1 MMHNGKFPP
10 DFLWGGAIAANQVEG
25 AFQEDG
31 KGLSVQEVLP
41 RGVRYNRTAGPTEDN
56 LKLIAID
63 FYHKYEEDI
72 RLFAGMGF
80 KCLRLSIAWSR
91 IFPKGDEVEPNE
103 AGLAFYDRVFDTMHH
118 YGIEPV
124 VTLSHY
130 ETPLHLAEAYN
141 GWTDRRLIGFFQNY
155 CKTVFDRY
163 KEKVKYWIT
172 FNEINSVLV
181 EPFMSGAINTPKSE
195 ITQRMLYQAIHHEFV
210 ASAKAVQLCHEIIS
224 DGKIGAMVLS
234 LPMYPLTSDPDDV
247 IAAME
252 VNHRYDFFAD
262 VQMRGYYPS
271 YALKYFERNKIFL
284 ETEES
289 DFEILKNTPD
299 FLSFSYYVSACE
311 TAGQKSERE
320 NKANLITDGVPNP
333 KLKASE
339 WGWQIDPQ
347 GLRYTCNKYYDRYQ
361 KPLFCVENGL
371 GAVDKLL
378 WDKKKNDYFVED
390 DYRIDYIRM
399 HLQEL
404 EKAINLD
411 GVEMLG
417 YLAWGCI
424 DLVSASTAQMSK
436 RYGFIYVDRNDDG
449 SGTLNRYLKKSYE
462 WYKEVISTNGESIW
476 KKR

>member
-10 DFLWGGAIAANQVEG
+10 DFLWGGSIAANQVEG

-31 KGLSVQEVLP
+31 KGLSVQDVLP
-41 RGVRYNRTAGPTEDN
+41 RGVRYDRTAGPTEDN

-91 IFPKGDEVEPNE
+91 IFPKGDETEPNE
-103 AGLAFYDRVFDTMHH
+103 AGLAFYDRVFDTMHR

-130 ETPLHLAEAYN
+130 ETPLYLAETYN
-141 GWTDRRLIGFFQNY
+141 GWADRKMIGFFQHY
-155 CKTVFDRY
+155 CETVFKRY
-163 KEKVKYWIT
+163 KGKVKYWIT

-195 ITQRMLYQAIHHEFV
+195 ITQQMLYQAIHHEFI
-210 ASAKAVQLCHEIIS
+210 ASAKAVQLCHEIIP

-271 YALKYFERNKIFL
+271 YALKYFERSKIFL
-284 ETEES
+284 ETEEN

-311 TAGQKSERE
+311 TAEQKEKGE
-320 NKANLITDGVPNP
+320 NKANLIT
-333 KLKASE
+333 
-339 WGWQIDPQ
+339 
-347 GLRYTCNKYYDRYQ
+347 
-361 KPLFCVENGL
+361 
-371 GAVDKLL
+371 
-378 WDKKKNDYFVED
+378 
-390 DYRIDYIRM
+390 
-399 HLQEL
+399 
-404 EKAINLD
+404 
-411 GVEMLG
+411 
-417 YLAWGCI
+417 
-424 DLVSASTAQMSK
+424 
-436 RYGFIYVDRNDDG
+436 
-449 SGTLNRYLKKSYE
+449 
-462 WYKEVISTNGESIW
+462 
-476 KKR
+476 